1 MATTTPNYA
10 WVVPTSSDLVAQG
23 AVAIETLGDSADE
36 SLWNSGYGQAAKNK
50 LINADFRINQRSFT
64 SNAYTTAT
72 FDAFGFDRWKMNNAG
87 DGTSTFSTQAFTLG
101 AAPVAG
107 YEGTNFLRMVTSGFT
122 NAASRTDTVQS
133 IESVR
138 TFAGQ
143 TITVSFW
150 AKAATG
156 TPKIAVETQ
165 QNFGTGGSP
174 SATNNKAVGTVT
186 ISTAWTRYSL
196 TTTVDSISGKTLG
209 TANNDHFNVRL
220 WVNAGSDYATR
231 ASSIGIQNNTFDIW
245 GVQAEYGSKA
255 TPFQTASGGSPQA
268 ELAMCQRYYWRSSSN
283 ASSTFQQYMWGMATS
298 TGNVLVGLTMPTEMR
313 VAPNAVDYANI
324 EAADGV
330 VGTTGGTL
338 TINTNSSNTKTVSL
352 NYAIAL
358 SFIQYRPYYLEAA
371 GSAAAYIGFNAEL

>member
-1 MATTTPNYA
+1 MALSPNYLWA
-10 WVVPTSSDLVAQG
+10 EPDNSSLVKNGAQDIR
-23 AVAIETLGDSADE
+23 ALGDAIDTSV
-36 SLWNSGYGQAAKNK
+36 WNVGYGQAGKNK
-50 LINADFRINQRSFT
+50 FINADFRVNQRQFT
-64 SNAYTTAT
+64 SVVNPANVYN
-72 FDAFGFDRWKMNNAG
+72 FDRWKAESA
-87 DGTSTFSTQAFTLG
+87 DGTNTLSAQTFTAG

-107 YEGTNFLRMVTSGFT
+107 YESTNFLRIVTSGQTLTSAQTQFGQ
-122 NAASRTDTVQS
+122 V
-133 IESVR
+133 IEDVR
-138 TFAGQ
+138 TLAGNPA
-143 TITVSFW
+143 TVSFW
-150 AKAATG
+150 AKANTG
-156 TPKIAVETQ
+156 TPKIALEFR
-165 QNFGTGGSP
+165 QNFGSGGS
-174 SATNNKAVGTVT
+174 ATVSTPVGAVT
-186 ISTAWTRYSL
+186 IGTTWQRYSL
-196 TTTVDSISGKTLG
+196 TATVPSASGKTIG
-209 TANNDHFNVRL
+209 ANSFFNNTFFVS
-220 WVNAGSDYATR
+220 AGSDFNTR
-231 ASSIGIQNNTFDIW
+231 ASSIGIQSNTFDVW
-245 GVQAEYGSKA
+245 GFQIEYGSKA